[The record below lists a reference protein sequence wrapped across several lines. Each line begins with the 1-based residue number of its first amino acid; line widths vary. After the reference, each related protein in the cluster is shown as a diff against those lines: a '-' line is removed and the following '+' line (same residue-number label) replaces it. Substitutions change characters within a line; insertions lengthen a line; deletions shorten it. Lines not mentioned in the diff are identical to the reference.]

1 MKRKIGALFSKHKD
15 YKFNMS
21 LKYNNCEVIKY
32 LYIFEHEYDILGTNF
47 KEKKELGVIRNK
59 RTIKYLKI
67 IYKKL
72 PGFAEFNNKCF
83 KYERI
88 ALKGKQ
94 KIDNSKVYLIQRIL
108 FENDDI
114 TVWKYQTAYFNKNDI
129 PKIFEIDKYYIS
141 EEVVGSLYWTEGF
154 LVPKI
159 YKPL

>member
-1 MKRKIGALFSKHKD
+1 
-15 YKFNMS
+15 MS

-129 PKIFEIDKYYIS
+129 PKIFELDKYYIS

-154 LVPKI
+154 FSS
-159 YKPL
+159 